1 MNLNCPWWLNIEGKH
16 ALNITLLSYL
26 LSFLSMFV
34 QLFNISDLLRSY
46 DRNYFLPVH
55 SKMVLTLQEILAK

>member
-1 MNLNCPWWLNIEGKH
+1 
-16 ALNITLLSYL
+16 
-26 LSFLSMFV
+26 MFV

-46 DRNYFLPVH
+46 YRNYYLPVH